1 MLIDILN
8 KFLIIFILVVP
19 NLYLL
24 IIFFRFKKRF
34 REDFFLIIFLF
45 LLSVI
50 FLNKLLFKGQTL
62 SAQDFNNIQ
71 IPFFHFFRESIL
83 TYKEPPIWNSRFGG
97 GFDAFSNP
105 ISAYFSPFNFVFLI
119 FKDVY
124 TASSIFILLQLFLI
138 STFSF
143 IFFRELRFNKA
154 VSFFG
159 AVVFTFNGFVTMR
172 LSPGVGIEYLYSYK
186 WIPLIMVFTFLYF
199 KNYRTFDLVLLSL
212 SFALSFEG
220 NLNIVISMWFFW
232 FLLIVFVYGKDAVKN
247 IKKLIFVPVLSFFI
261 FAIKILPF
269 LYLMKTSTG
278 RISESVG
285 KGWRINDKIKMG
297 EFWSYFPPFR
307 HLFGAAV
314 FTPGLIASI
323 FFFLC
328 LIVLL
333 VRVFTKKKIDKIFI
347 FFLLSIFMGFILVTY
362 NPLSDFLFKLPL
374 FNRLTIVPAFMV
386 LIFVPAYIMSVYG
399 LDMSVKFLMKKIN
412 IKNKSFVDLF
422 GKFIVLGISC
432 LVFLEILIGPST
444 FGNNTYSF
452 NFAKMDR
459 DEVYAIPPY
468 NVLKDLKPGVFLFYD
483 NSDTFLYPYAVS
495 ILDLYT
501 LNTFKYFYSP
511 VEDKELLKKAS
522 LFDIEGRTDYI
533 LSTQKLEDRNLI
545 LLKEVSTSGL
555 IDDFDSYSI
564 LDKRYNYLNLQSDL
578 SWEEKLY
585 IYSST
590 DNTAEKYW
598 KRTDNNPVMA
608 SFVRENEKDGV
619 SKKVYSSIKYS
630 PWWKIAGKN
639 EIKIGKDDFGYL
651 WLDGV
656 NPGEKVEIF
665 YFNPFIYL
673 GMLLSIIGLLCVLI
687 MGVRERKFHKI
698 K

>member
-1 MLIDILN
+1 MWVDILN
-8 KFLIIFILVVP
+8 KFLLVFILIVP

-24 IIFFRFKKRF
+24 IIFLRFKKHF
-34 REDFFLIIFLF
+34 REELFPIIFLF
-45 LLSVI
+45 FLNVI

-105 ISAYFSPFNFVFLI
+105 ISAYFSPFNFIFLI
-119 FKDVY
+119 FENVY
-124 TASSIFILLQLFLI
+124 TASGIFILLQLFLI
-138 STFSF
+138 SVFSL
-143 IFFRELRFNKA
+143 IFFREMGFDRIKSL
-154 VSFFG
+154 FG

-186 WIPLIMVFTFLYF
+186 WIPLIITFTFLYF
-199 KNYRTFDLVLLSL
+199 KNHRNFDLILLSL

-220 NLNIVISMWFFW
+220 NLNIVIAMWFFW
-232 FLLIVFVYGKDAVKN
+232 ILLVTFVHGKDAVKN
-247 IKKLIFVPVLSFFI
+247 IKKLIFVPILSFFI

-269 LYLMKTSTG
+269 LYLMKSSTG

-285 KGWRINDKIKMG
+285 KGWRVNKIEML

-307 HLFGAAV
+307 HLFGSAV

-328 LIVLL
+328 LVVLL
-333 VRVFTKKKIDKIFI
+333 VRISTKKKTDKILTFSLI
-347 FFLLSIFMGFILVTY
+347 SIFVGFVLVTY
-362 NPLSDFLFKLPL
+362 NPFSDFLFKLPL

-386 LIFVPAYIMSVYG
+386 LIFVPMYVMSVYG
-399 LDMSVKFLMKKIN
+399 LDMFIKFLVKKIKVKFKG
-412 IKNKSFVDLF
+412 FTFLF
-422 GKFIVLGISC
+422 GKIMAFGISC
-432 LVFLEILIGPST
+432 LVFLEVLAGPST

-452 NFAKMDR
+452 NFAKMDKN
-459 DEVYAIPPY
+459 EVHKIPPY
-468 NVLKDLKPGVFLFYD
+468 STLKDLKPGVFLFYD

-501 LNTFKYFYSP
+501 LNTFKYFYGP
-511 VEDKELLKKAS
+511 VEEKELLKKAS
-522 LFDIEGRTDYI
+522 LLDIENKADYI
-533 LSTQKLEDRNLI
+533 ISTKEIEDGNLVLLE
-545 LLKEVSTSGL
+545 EVSTSSL
-555 IDDFDSYSI
+555 IHDFNSYSI
-564 LDKRYNYLNLQSDL
+564 IDKRYNYLNLQSDL

-585 IYSST
+585 IYSSIS
-590 DNTAEKYW
+590 DISDECW
-598 KRTDNNPVMA
+598 KRVDNNPVIA
-608 SFVRENEKDGV
+608 SFVKESGDNDNNGNIN
-619 SKKVYSSIKYS
+619 SSIKYS
-630 PWWKIAGKN
+630 PWWKVYGKSD
-639 EIKIGKDDFGYL
+639 IKIGKDNFGYL
-651 WLDGV
+651 WLSGV
-656 NPGEKVEIF
+656 KPGEKVEIF

-673 GMLLSIIGLLCVLI
+673 GMLLSMIGLFCVLFSGI
-687 MGVRERKFHKI
+687 KERKFEKN

>member
-1 MLIDILN
+1 
-8 KFLIIFILVVP
+8 
-19 NLYLL
+19 
-24 IIFFRFKKRF
+24 
-34 REDFFLIIFLF
+34 
-45 LLSVI
+45 
-50 FLNKLLFKGQTL
+50 
-62 SAQDFNNIQ
+62 
-71 IPFFHFFRESIL
+71 
-83 TYKEPPIWNSRFGG
+83 
-97 GFDAFSNP
+97 
-105 ISAYFSPFNFVFLI
+105 
-119 FKDVY
+119 
-124 TASSIFILLQLFLI
+124 
-138 STFSF
+138 
-143 IFFRELRFNKA
+143 
-154 VSFFG
+154 
-159 AVVFTFNGFVTMR
+159 
-172 LSPGVGIEYLYSYK
+172 
-186 WIPLIMVFTFLYF
+186 
-199 KNYRTFDLVLLSL
+199 
-212 SFALSFEG
+212 
-220 NLNIVISMWFFW
+220 
-232 FLLIVFVYGKDAVKN
+232 
-247 IKKLIFVPVLSFFI
+247 
-261 FAIKILPF
+261 
-269 LYLMKTSTG
+269 
-278 RISESVG
+278 
-285 KGWRINDKIKMG
+285 
-297 EFWSYFPPFR
+297 
-307 HLFGAAV
+307 
-314 FTPGLIASI
+314 
-323 FFFLC
+323 
-328 LIVLL
+328 
-333 VRVFTKKKIDKIFI
+333 
-347 FFLLSIFMGFILVTY
+347 
-362 NPLSDFLFKLPL
+362 
-374 FNRLTIVPAFMV
+374 MV
-386 LIFVPAYIMSVYG
+386 LIFVPTYIMSVYG
-399 LDMSVKFLMKKIN
+399 LDMFVKFLMKKVN

-468 NVLKDLKPGVFLFYD
+468 NALKDLKPGVFLFYD

-501 LNTFKYFYSP
+501 LNTFKYFYGP

-522 LFDIEGRTDYI
+522 FSEIRDRTDYVI
-533 LSTQKLEDRNLI
+533 SVAEVENEKLI

-555 IDDFDSYSI
+555 IHDFDSYSI

-578 SWEEKLY
+578 SWKEKLY

-665 YFNPFIYL
+665 YFNPFIYS
-673 GMLLSIIGLLCVLI
+673 GMFLSIIGLLCVLI
-687 MGVRERKFHKI
+687 TGVRERNFHKI